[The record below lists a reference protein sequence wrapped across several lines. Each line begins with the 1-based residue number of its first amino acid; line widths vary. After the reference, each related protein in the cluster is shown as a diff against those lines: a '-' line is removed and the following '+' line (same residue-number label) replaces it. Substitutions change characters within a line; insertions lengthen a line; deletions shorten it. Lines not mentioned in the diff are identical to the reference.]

1 MDLFY
6 WLAGI
11 FVVILVGYG
20 VVYYLNR
27 KQANR
32 IKEIDERKHKMMAI
46 PVADN
51 LYTLKNLNLTGQTKR
66 TYESWQATW
75 QTITRFQYPEIEA
88 ALVSAEQ
95 SIQQFNFIKAKQAIE
110 NAENLISETETS
122 VGKVNKALEKLL
134 ESAQENRKELEEN
147 QERYNKIRKQLLAH
161 SFTFGPAVE
170 TLEKNLNYMELDFT
184 KFNSLTNEGD
194 HMEAKEVLERISQ
207 DLTLMESVI
216 ETIPELNRQIKEEYE
231 EQISDLREGYQR
243 LISEHYVFDNV
254 DVLEEISEIEAI
266 LVEAK
271 SSIGLADVEEA
282 QKKMSKAERIIE
294 NTYAVMENEMEA
306 KDFVDRHQTN
316 LSRKMDHV
324 LQSNRYVLLEIDRV
338 SQNFFLN
345 HNELTRAQEFEDQL
359 MAENEAL
366 RYHDKLL
373 AEHEISYSA
382 TKARYEKMTQKL
394 TEIDKE
400 QSELVAK
407 LSNLKNR
414 EKEAEDAVDLFEMDM
429 RNMKRTLEKQHL
441 PGLAHEYLDLFF
453 AVSKR
458 VEEISA
464 KLNRVKIDIEE
475 IEKLVAMC
483 EEDIQLL
490 DKRTE
495 EILDNANMTEYLIQ
509 YANRHRD
516 NQAIVAAAREALDLF
531 QTAYDYES
539 AASIMKNALNKVDPG
554 ASKRVE
560 ESYLEDKNRRSF
572 TPRKGTK

>member
-27 KQANR
+27 KQVNR

-373 AEHEISYSA
+373 AEHEVSYSA

>member
-373 AEHEISYSA
+373 AEHEVSYSA

-539 AASIMKNALNKVDPG
+539 AASIMKHALNKVDPG

-560 ESYLEDKNRRSF
+560 ESYFEDKNRRSF

>member
-373 AEHEISYSA
+373 AEHEVSYSA

-572 TPRKGTK
+572 IPRKGTK

>member
-27 KQANR
+27 KQVNR

-282 QKKMSKAERIIE
+282 QKKISKAERIIE

-373 AEHEISYSA
+373 AEHEVSYSA

>member
-373 AEHEISYSA
+373 AEHEVSYSA

-475 IEKLVAMC
+475 IKKLVAMC

-509 YANRHRD
+509 YANRYRD

>member
-254 DVLEEISEIEAI
+254 DVLEEISKIEAI

-373 AEHEISYSA
+373 AEHEVSYSA

-458 VEEISA
+458 IEEISA

>member
-345 HNELTRAQEFEDQL
+345 HNELTRVQEFEDQL

-373 AEHEISYSA
+373 AEHEVSYSA

>member
-306 KDFVDRHQTN
+306 KGFVDRHQTN

-373 AEHEISYSA
+373 AEHEVSYSA

>member
-11 FVVILVGYG
+11 FIVILVGYG

-32 IKEIDERKHKMMAI
+32 IKEIDDKKHKMMAI

-95 SIQQFNFIKAKQAIE
+95 SIQQYNFIKAKQAIE
-110 NAENLISETETS
+110 NAEKLIQETETS
-122 VGKVNKALEKLL
+122 VIKVNKALEKLL

-194 HMEAKEVLERISQ
+194 HMEAKEVLDRIGQ
-207 DLTLMESVI
+207 DLTVMEEVV
-216 ETIPELNRQIKEEYE
+216 EKIPELNKQIKEEYE
-231 EQISDLREGYQR
+231 EQIADLREGYQR
-243 LISEHYVFDNV
+243 LITENYVFDNV
-254 DVLEEISEIEAI
+254 NIPEKIVEIEDI
-266 LVEAK
+266 LKEAK
-271 SSIGLADVEEA
+271 DSIALADIGEA
-282 QKKMSKAERIIE
+282 RKKMDKAERAIE
-294 NTYAVMENEMEA
+294 NTYIIMEKEMDA
-306 KDFVDRHQTN
+306 KDFVDRHQSN
-316 LSRKMDHV
+316 LSRKMEHV
-324 LQSNRYVLLEIDRV
+324 MQSNRYVLLEIDRV

-345 HNELTRAQEFEDQL
+345 HNELGRSQEYEEQL
-359 MAENEAL
+359 LAENEAL

-373 AEHEISYSA
+373 EEHQISYSA

-394 TEIDKE
+394 SQIDKE

-414 EKEAEDAVDLFEMDM
+414 EKDAKDAVDLFEMDM

-441 PGLAHEYLDLFF
+441 PGLAPAYLDLFF
-453 AVSKR
+453 AVSQR
-458 VEEISA
+458 IEEISA
-464 KLNRVKIDIEE
+464 KLNRVKIDMEE
-475 IEKLVAMC
+475 IENLVVMC

-495 EILDNANMTEYLIQ
+495 EILDQANMTESLIQ
-509 YANRHRD
+509 YANRYRD
-516 NQAIVAAAREALDLF
+516 NPEVEAATREALDLF
-531 QTAYDYES
+531 QNAYDYEN
-539 AASIMKNALNKVDPG
+539 AMNVMKNILNKVEPG
-554 ASKRVE
+554 ASKKVE
-560 ESYLEDKNRRSF
+560 DNYLEDKNRRSF
-572 TPRKGTK
+572 TPQQSTK

>member
-20 VVYYLNR
+20 VVDYLNR

-32 IKEIDERKHKMMAI
+32 IKEIEERKYKMMAI

-373 AEHEISYSA
+373 AEHEVSYSA

>member
-254 DVLEEISEIEAI
+254 DVLKEISEIEAI

-373 AEHEISYSA
+373 AEHEVSYSA

>member
-194 HMEAKEVLERISQ
+194 HMEAKEALERISQ
-207 DLTLMESVI
+207 DLTLMESVV

-231 EQISDLREGYQR
+231 EQIADLREGYQR

-282 QKKMSKAERIIE
+282 QKKMAKAERMID

-373 AEHEISYSA
+373 AEHEVSYSA

-509 YANRHRD
+509 YANRYRD

>member
-32 IKEIDERKHKMMAI
+32 IKEIDERKYKMMAI

-254 DVLEEISEIEAI
+254 DVLEEISEIEEI

-373 AEHEISYSA
+373 AEHEVSYSA

-458 VEEISA
+458 IEEISA

>member
-207 DLTLMESVI
+207 DLTLMESVV

-373 AEHEISYSA
+373 AEHEVSYSA

-509 YANRHRD
+509 YANRYRD

>member
-373 AEHEISYSA
+373 AEHEVSYSA

-509 YANRHRD
+509 YANRYRD

>member
-32 IKEIDERKHKMMAI
+32 IKEIDDRKHKMMAI

-88 ALVSAEQ
+88 SLVSAEQ
-95 SIQQFNFIKAKQAIE
+95 SIQQFNFVRAKQAIE
-110 NAENLISETETS
+110 NAEKLISETETS

-161 SFTFGPAVE
+161 SFTFGTAVE

-194 HMEAKEVLERISQ
+194 HMEAKEVLDRIRQ
-207 DLTLMESVI
+207 DLALMESVV
-216 ETIPELNRQIKEEYE
+216 EKIPELNKQIKEEYE
-231 EQISDLREGYQR
+231 EQIGDLREGYQR
-243 LISEHYVFDNV
+243 LLSENYVFDNV
-254 DVLEEISEIEAI
+254 DVSEKITEIEAI
-266 LVEAK
+266 LQEAK
-271 SSIGLADVEEA
+271 NSIGLADIEEA
-282 QKKMSKAERIIE
+282 RKKMDKAERAIE
-294 NTYAVMENEMEA
+294 STYAIMENEMEA
-306 KDFVDRHQTN
+306 KEFVDRHQTN

-345 HNELTRAQEFEDQL
+345 HNELTRSQEFEEQL
-359 MAENEAL
+359 MTENESL
-366 RYHDKLL
+366 RYYDKML

-382 TKARYEKMTQKL
+382 IKVRYEKMTQKL
-394 TEIDKE
+394 IEIDKE

-414 EKEAEDAVDLFEMDM
+414 EKDAKDAVDLFEMDM

-441 PGLAHEYLDLFF
+441 PGLAPEYLDLFF

-458 VEEISA
+458 IEEISG
-464 KLNRVKIDIEE
+464 KINRVKIDMEE
-475 IEKLVAMC
+475 IETLITMC

-516 NQAIVAAAREALDLF
+516 NQAIVAAAQEALGLF
-531 QTAYDYES
+531 QNTYDYED
-539 AASIMKNALNKVDPG
+539 AANIMKSALNKVDPG

-560 ESYLEDKNRRSF
+560 DSYLEDKNRRSF
-572 TPRKGTK
+572 APRKTSK

>member
-32 IKEIDERKHKMMAI
+32 IKEIDDRKHKMMAI

-88 ALVSAEQ
+88 SLVSAEQ
-95 SIQQFNFIKAKQAIE
+95 SIQQFNFVRAKQAIE
-110 NAENLISETETS
+110 NAEKLISETETS

-184 KFNSLTNEGD
+184 KFNSLTNEGH
-194 HMEAKEVLERISQ
+194 HMEAKEVLDRIRQ
-207 DLTLMESVI
+207 DLALMESVV
-216 ETIPELNRQIKEEYE
+216 EEIPKLNKQIKEEYE
-231 EQISDLREGYQR
+231 EQIGDLREGYQR
-243 LISEHYVFDNV
+243 LLSENYVFDNV
-254 DVLEEISEIEAI
+254 DISEEITEIEAI
-266 LVEAK
+266 LQEAK
-271 SSIGLADVEEA
+271 SSIGLADIEEA
-282 QKKMSKAERIIE
+282 RKKMDKAERAIE
-294 NTYAVMENEMEA
+294 STYAIMENEMEA
-306 KDFVDRHQTN
+306 KEFVDRHQTN

-345 HNELTRAQEFEDQL
+345 HNELTRSQEFEEQL
-359 MAENEAL
+359 MAENESL
-366 RYHDKLL
+366 RYYDKLL

-382 TKARYEKMTQKL
+382 IKVRYEKMTQKL
-394 TEIDKE
+394 IEIDKE
-400 QSELVAK
+400 QSELVAR

-414 EKEAEDAVDLFEMDM
+414 EKDAKDAVDLFEMDM

-441 PGLAHEYLDLFF
+441 PGLAPEYLDLFF

-458 VEEISA
+458 IEEISG
-464 KLNRVKIDIEE
+464 KINRVKIDMEE
-475 IEKLVAMC
+475 IETLVTMC

-516 NQAIVAAAREALDLF
+516 NQAIVAAAREALGLF
-531 QTAYDYES
+531 QNTYDYED
-539 AASIMKNALNKVDPG
+539 AANIMKSALNKVDPG

-560 ESYLEDKNRRSF
+560 DSYLEDKNRRSF
-572 TPRKGTK
+572 APRKTSK

>member
-1 MDLFY
+1 MELFY

-11 FVVILVGYG
+11 FVVIMVGYG

-32 IKEIDERKHKMMAI
+32 IKEIDNKKHKMMTI

-88 ALVSAEQ
+88 AIVSAEQ
-95 SIQQFNFIKAKQAIE
+95 SIQQFNFIRAKQAIE
-110 NAENLISETETS
+110 NAEKLIAETETS
-122 VGKVNKALEKLL
+122 VIKVNKALEKLL

-194 HMEAKEVLERISQ
+194 HMEAKEVLDRIDH
-207 DLTLMESVI
+207 DLTIMEEVV
-216 ETIPELNRQIKEEYE
+216 EKIPQLNKQIKEEYE
-231 EQISDLREGYQR
+231 EQIADLREGHDR
-243 LISEHYVFDNV
+243 LLSENYVFDNV
-254 DVLEEISEIEAI
+254 DIPEKITEIETI
-266 LVEAK
+266 LKEAK
-271 SSIGLADVEEA
+271 DSIALADVNEA
-282 QKKMSKAERIIE
+282 RKKMDKAERTIDE
-294 NTYAVMENEMEA
+294 TYAIMENEMAA
-306 KDFVDRHQTN
+306 KDFVDRHQAN

-345 HNELTRAQEFEDQL
+345 HNELGRAQDFEEQL
-359 MAENEAL
+359 MAENESL
-366 RYHDKLL
+366 RYHDKMM
-373 AEHEISYSA
+373 EQHEIAYSA
-382 TKARYEKMTQKL
+382 VKARYEKMTQKL
-394 TEIDKE
+394 SEIDKE
-400 QSELVAK
+400 QSDLVAA

-414 EKEAEDAVDLFEMDM
+414 EKEAKDAVDVFEMDM

-441 PGLAHEYLDLFF
+441 PGLAPSYLDLFF

-458 VEEISA
+458 IEEISA
-464 KLNRVKIDIEE
+464 KLNRVKIDMDE
-475 IEKLVAMC
+475 IESLVTMC

-495 EILDNANMTEYLIQ
+495 QILDNANMTEYLIQ
-509 YANRHRD
+509 YANRHRED
-516 NQAIVAAAREALDLF
+516 ASIVTATREALDLF
-531 QTAYDYES
+531 QNAYDYEK
-539 AASIMKNALNKVDPG
+539 AANVMKQVLNQVDPG
-554 ASKRVE
+554 SVKRVE
-560 ESYLEDKNRRSF
+560 DSYLEDKNRRSF
-572 TPRKGTK
+572 TPKQVTK

>member
-122 VGKVNKALEKLL
+122 VGKVNNALEKLL

-254 DVLEEISEIEAI
+254 DVLEEISKIEAI

-373 AEHEISYSA
+373 AEHEVSYSA

>member
-110 NAENLISETETS
+110 NAENLISETEPS

-373 AEHEISYSA
+373 AEHEVSYSA

>member
-32 IKEIDERKHKMMAI
+32 IKEIDDRKHKMMAI

-373 AEHEISYSA
+373 AEHEVSYSA

>member
-194 HMEAKEVLERISQ
+194 HMEAKEVLERINQ
-207 DLTLMESVI
+207 DSTLMESVV

-231 EQISDLREGYQR
+231 EQIADLREGYQR

-373 AEHEISYSA
+373 AEHEVSYSA

>member
-207 DLTLMESVI
+207 DLTLMESVV

-359 MAENEAL
+359 LAENEAL

-373 AEHEISYSA
+373 AEHEVSYSA

-441 PGLAHEYLDLFF
+441 PGLAPEYLDLFF

-539 AASIMKNALNKVDPG
+539 AASIMKHALNKVDPG

>member
-306 KDFVDRHQTN
+306 KDFVNRHQTN

-373 AEHEISYSA
+373 AEHEVSYSA

-458 VEEISA
+458 IEEISA

>member
-161 SFTFGPAVE
+161 SFTFGAAVE

-373 AEHEISYSA
+373 AEHEVSYSA

>member
-194 HMEAKEVLERISQ
+194 HMEAKEVLERINQ
-207 DLTLMESVI
+207 DLTLMESVV

-231 EQISDLREGYQR
+231 EQIADLREGYQR
-243 LISEHYVFDNV
+243 LISEHYVFDRV
-254 DVLEEISEIEAI
+254 DMLEEISEIEAI

-282 QKKMSKAERIIE
+282 QKKMAKAERMID

-359 MAENEAL
+359 LAENEAL

-373 AEHEISYSA
+373 AEHEVSYSA

-441 PGLAHEYLDLFF
+441 PGLAPEYLDLFF

>member
-27 KQANR
+27 KQVNR

-345 HNELTRAQEFEDQL
+345 HNELTRVQEFEDQL

-373 AEHEISYSA
+373 AEHEVSYSA

>member
-11 FVVILVGYG
+11 FIVILVGYG

-32 IKEIDERKHKMMAI
+32 IKEIDDKKHKMMAI

-95 SIQQFNFIKAKQAIE
+95 SIQQYNFIKAKQAIE
-110 NAENLISETETS
+110 NAENLIQETETS
-122 VGKVNKALEKLL
+122 VIKVNKALEKLL

-194 HMEAKEVLERISQ
+194 HMEAKEVLDRIGQ
-207 DLTLMESVI
+207 DLTVMEEVV
-216 ETIPELNRQIKEEYE
+216 EKIPELNKQIKEEYE
-231 EQISDLREGYQR
+231 EQIADLREGYQR
-243 LISEHYVFDNV
+243 LITENYVFDNV
-254 DVLEEISEIEAI
+254 NIPEKIVEIEDI
-266 LVEAK
+266 LKEAK
-271 SSIGLADVEEA
+271 DSIALADIGEA
-282 QKKMSKAERIIE
+282 RKKMDKAERAIE
-294 NTYAVMENEMEA
+294 NTYIIMEKEMDA
-306 KDFVDRHQTN
+306 KDFVDRHQSN
-316 LSRKMDHV
+316 LSRKMEHV
-324 LQSNRYVLLEIDRV
+324 MQSNRYVLLEIDRV

-345 HNELTRAQEFEDQL
+345 HNELGRSQEYEEQL
-359 MAENEAL
+359 LAENEAL

-373 AEHEISYSA
+373 EEHQISYSA

-394 TEIDKE
+394 SQIDKE

-414 EKEAEDAVDLFEMDM
+414 EKDAKDAVDLFEMDM

-441 PGLAHEYLDLFF
+441 PGLAPAYLDLFF
-453 AVSKR
+453 AVSQR
-458 VEEISA
+458 IEEISA
-464 KLNRVKIDIEE
+464 KLNRVKIDMEE
-475 IEKLVAMC
+475 IENLVVMC

-495 EILDNANMTEYLIQ
+495 EILDQANMTESLIQ
-509 YANRHRD
+509 YANRYRD
-516 NQAIVAAAREALDLF
+516 NPEVEAATREALDLF
-531 QTAYDYES
+531 QNAYDYEN
-539 AASIMKNALNKVDPG
+539 AMNVMKNILNKVEPG
-554 ASKRVE
+554 ASKKVE
-560 ESYLEDKNRRSF
+560 DNYLEDKNRRSF
-572 TPRKGTK
+572 TPQQSTK

>member
-161 SFTFGPAVE
+161 SFAFGPAVE

-254 DVLEEISEIEAI
+254 DVLKEISEIEAI

-373 AEHEISYSA
+373 AEHEVSYSA

-516 NQAIVAAAREALDLF
+516 NQTIVAAAREALDLF

>member
-11 FVVILVGYG
+11 FIVILVGYG

-32 IKEIDERKHKMMAI
+32 IKEIDDKKHKMMAI

-95 SIQQFNFIKAKQAIE
+95 SIQQYNFIKAKQAIE
-110 NAENLISETETS
+110 NAEKLIQETETS
-122 VGKVNKALEKLL
+122 VIKVNKALEKLL

-194 HMEAKEVLERISQ
+194 HMEAKEVLDRIGQ
-207 DLTLMESVI
+207 DLTVMEEVV
-216 ETIPELNRQIKEEYE
+216 EKIPELNKQIKEEYE
-231 EQISDLREGYQR
+231 EQIADLREGYQR
-243 LISEHYVFDNV
+243 LITENYVFDNV
-254 DVLEEISEIEAI
+254 NIPEKIVEIEDI
-266 LVEAK
+266 LKEAK
-271 SSIGLADVEEA
+271 DSIALADIGEA
-282 QKKMSKAERIIE
+282 RKKMDKAERAIE
-294 NTYAVMENEMEA
+294 NTYIIMEKEMDA
-306 KDFVDRHQTN
+306 KDFVDRHQSN
-316 LSRKMDHV
+316 LSRKMEHV
-324 LQSNRYVLLEIDRV
+324 MQSNRYVLLEIDRV

-345 HNELTRAQEFEDQL
+345 HNELGRSQEYEEQL
-359 MAENEAL
+359 LAENEAL

-373 AEHEISYSA
+373 EEHQISYSA

-394 TEIDKE
+394 SQIDKE

-414 EKEAEDAVDLFEMDM
+414 EKDAKDAVDLFEMDM

-441 PGLAHEYLDLFF
+441 PGLTPAYLDLFF
-453 AVSKR
+453 AVSQR
-458 VEEISA
+458 IEEISA
-464 KLNRVKIDIEE
+464 KLNRVKIDMEE
-475 IEKLVAMC
+475 IENLVVMC

-495 EILDNANMTEYLIQ
+495 EILDQANMTESLIQ
-509 YANRHRD
+509 YANRYRD
-516 NQAIVAAAREALDLF
+516 NPEVEAATREALDLF
-531 QTAYDYES
+531 QNAYDYEN
-539 AASIMKNALNKVDPG
+539 AMNVMKNILNKVEPG
-554 ASKRVE
+554 ASKKVE
-560 ESYLEDKNRRSF
+560 DNYLEDKNRRSF
-572 TPRKGTK
+572 TPQQSTK

>member
-1 MDLFY
+1 MKL
-6 WLAGI
+6 
-11 FVVILVGYG
+11 
-20 VVYYLNR
+20 
-27 KQANR
+27 
-32 IKEIDERKHKMMAI
+32 
-46 PVADN
+46 
-51 LYTLKNLNLTGQTKR
+51 
-66 TYESWQATW
+66 
-75 QTITRFQYPEIEA
+75 
-88 ALVSAEQ
+88 
-95 SIQQFNFIKAKQAIE
+95 
-110 NAENLISETETS
+110 ETER
-122 VGKVNKALEKLL
+122 LL
-134 ESAQENRKELEEN
+134 
-147 QERYNKIRKQLLAH
+147 
-161 SFTFGPAVE
+161 
-170 TLEKNLNYMELDFT
+170 
-184 KFNSLTNEGD
+184 
-194 HMEAKEVLERISQ
+194 
-207 DLTLMESVI
+207 
-216 ETIPELNRQIKEEYE
+216 
-231 EQISDLREGYQR
+231 LR
-243 LISEHYVFDNV
+243 
-254 DVLEEISEIEAI
+254 
-266 LVEAK
+266 
-271 SSIGLADVEEA
+271 
-282 QKKMSKAERIIE
+282 
-294 NTYAVMENEMEA
+294 EMEA

-373 AEHEISYSA
+373 AEHEVSYSA

>member
-6 WLAGI
+6 WLAGL
-11 FVVILVGYG
+11 FVVIMVGYG

-27 KQANR
+27 KQASR
-32 IKEIDERKHKMMAI
+32 IKAIDEKKHKMMAI

-88 ALVSAEQ
+88 AIVSAEQ

-110 NAENLISETETS
+110 NAEKLIAETETS
-122 VGKVNKALEKLL
+122 VIKVNKALEKLL
-134 ESAQENRKELEEN
+134 ESAQENRKELEDN

-194 HMEAKEVLERISQ
+194 HMEAKEVLDRIGH
-207 DLTLMESVI
+207 DLTVMEGVVGK
-216 ETIPELNRQIKEEYE
+216 IPELNKQIKEEYE
-231 EQISDLREGYQR
+231 EQIVDLREGYQR
-243 LISEHYVFDNV
+243 LISENYVLDHV
-254 DVLEEISEIEAI
+254 DVPEKIVEIESI
-266 LVEAK
+266 LKDAK
-271 SSIGLADVEEA
+271 DSIALADVEEA
-282 QKKMSKAERIIE
+282 RKQMDKAERAIDD
-294 NTYAVMENEMEA
+294 TYTIMENEMEA
-306 KDFVDRHQTN
+306 KDFVDRHQAN
-316 LSRKMDHV
+316 LSRKMEHV
-324 LQSNRYVLLEIDRV
+324 MQSNRYVLLEIDRV

-345 HNELTRAQEFEDQL
+345 HNELGRAQEFEEQL
-359 MAENEAL
+359 LAENEAL

-373 AEHEISYSA
+373 EEHQISYSA

-394 TEIDKE
+394 SQIDKD

-414 EKEAEDAVDLFEMDM
+414 EKDAKDAVDLFEMDM

-441 PGLAHEYLDLFF
+441 PGLTPVYLDLFF
-453 AVSKR
+453 TVSKR
-458 VEEISA
+458 IEEISA
-464 KLNRVKIDIEE
+464 KLNRVKIDMEE
-475 IEKLVAMC
+475 IEKLVTMC
-483 EEDIQLL
+483 EEDIQML

-495 EILDNANMTEYLIQ
+495 EILDHANMTEYLIQ

-516 NQAIVAAAREALDLF
+516 NAAVASATREALALF
-531 QTAYDYES
+531 QDSYDYEK
-539 AASIMKNALNKVDPG
+539 AMNVMKNALNKVEPG
-554 ASKRVE
+554 AVKRVE
-560 ESYLEDKNRRSF
+560 DSYHDDKKRRSY
-572 TPRKGTK
+572 TPKQTIK

>member
-294 NTYAVMENEMEA
+294 NTYAAMENEMEA

-345 HNELTRAQEFEDQL
+345 HNELTRVQEFEDQL

-373 AEHEISYSA
+373 AEHEVSYSA

>member
-373 AEHEISYSA
+373 AEHEVSYSA